1 MTIVNNRAS
10 QQKEKMSVTV
20 CSRTST
26 KSNIF
31 IEFGEVNED
40 SLIKF

>member
-1 MTIVNNRAS
+1 MTIVNNRAAE
-10 QQKEKMSVTV
+10 QKEKMSVTV

-31 IEFGEVNED
+31 IAFGEVNED